1 MKSKEIKELRDLSPE
16 DLAKKELE
24 LREELFNLQM
34 QRGVS
39 QLENPKRIS
48 NVKKDVA
55 RIQTIIREL
64 LTKDRE
70 GAAQAASPSEG

>member
-64 LTKDRE
+64 MTKDRE
-70 GAAQAASPSEG
+70 AAQAASSSEG

>member
-1 MKSKEIKELRDLSPE
+1 MKTKEIKELRSLSPE
-16 DLAKKELE
+16 DLRKKETE
-24 LREELFNLQM
+24 LRDELFNLQM
-34 QRGVS
+34 QRGTS

-64 LTKDRE
+64 NQEAK
-70 GAAQAASPSEG
+70 ASASSSEG

>member
-34 QRGVS
+34 QRGIS

-64 LTKDRE
+64 MTKDSE
-70 GAAQAASPSEG
+70 AAQAASSSEG

>member
-16 DLAKKELE
+16 DLTKKELE

-64 LTKDRE
+64 VTKDRE
-70 GAAQAASPSEG
+70 ATQAASPSEG

>member
-1 MKSKEIKELRDLSPE
+1 MKTKEIKELRALSPE

-34 QRGVS
+34 QRGLS
-39 QLENPKRIS
+39 QLENPKRIH

-55 RIQTIIREL
+55 RIQTIIREH
-64 LTKDRE
+64 LTKDKE
-70 GAAQAASPSEG
+70 VAQAASSSEG

>member
-1 MKSKEIKELRDLSPE
+1 VKSKEIKELRELSPE
-16 DLAKKELE
+16 DLTKKELE

-39 QLENPKRIS
+39 QLENPKRI
-48 NVKKDVA
+48 NTVKKDVA

-64 LTKDRE
+64 STKDKE
-70 GAAQAASPSEG
+70 AAQAASPSEG